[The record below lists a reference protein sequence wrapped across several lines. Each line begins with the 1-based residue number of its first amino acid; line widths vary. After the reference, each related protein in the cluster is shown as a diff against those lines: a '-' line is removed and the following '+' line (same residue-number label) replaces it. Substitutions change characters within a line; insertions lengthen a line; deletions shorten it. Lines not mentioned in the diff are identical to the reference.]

1 MFENPIL
8 IEKPMTI
15 ALRSD
20 MTKPI
25 MDYITCRKLDNNIKF
40 NFDSGLW
47 LDRHQKN
54 DNKIALR
61 KEWCK
66 KLTPMLGLSETRHM
80 CVWDVVTTNLQFEYL
95 ITEIKKALIDY
106 KDEDFNVFL
115 DECSKTHM
123 C

>member
-20 MTKPI
+20 MTTTI
-25 MDYITCRKLDNNIKF
+25 SDYIAYRKLGNNIIF

-54 DNKIALR
+54 DNKITLR
-61 KEWCK
+61 KEWCE
-66 KLTPMLGLSETRHM
+66 KLTPMLGLSETRHL

-95 ITEIKKALIDY
+95 ITEIEKALIDHE
-106 KDEDFNVFL
+106 DEDFNAYL
-115 DECSKTHM
+115 DEWSRTH
-123 C
+123 